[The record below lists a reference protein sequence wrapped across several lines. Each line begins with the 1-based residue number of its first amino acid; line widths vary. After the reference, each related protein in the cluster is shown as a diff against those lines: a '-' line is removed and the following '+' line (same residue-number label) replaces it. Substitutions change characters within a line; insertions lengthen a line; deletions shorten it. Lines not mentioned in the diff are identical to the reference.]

1 MSWVKSK
8 KLWIVV
14 LAVLIAA
21 VNIVTAVVFLHY
33 TLKPG
38 KYEIF
43 KTPDSIVLH
52 YQKKSLELYPDDSRF
67 NEIVTLNRKRAD
79 AVDIYKEGGFGNAYY
94 AYDNPEDNI
103 NDINNL
109 KDFYIEYRYDDDEK
123 FSVYTQ
129 TGGKKSIESDRVY
142 YILTGSF
149 CNEVFIP
156 KVKQDCDSITVGGLI
171 SNAELIKLV
180 FSMMNY

>member
-1 MSWVKSK
+1 MNWVKSK

-21 VNIVTAVVFLHY
+21 VNIVTIIYSVNKFS
-33 TLKPG
+33 KPS

-79 AVDIYKEGGFGNAYY
+79 AVDIYKEGDFGNAYF

-109 KDFYIEYRYDDDEK
+109 KDFYIEYRYDDAEK

-149 CNEVFIP
+149 CYEVFVP

>member
-1 MSWVKSK
+1 MSWIKSK

-21 VNIVTAVVFLHY
+21 VNAVTVIYSVNKFS
-33 TLKPG
+33 KPS

-79 AVDIYKEGGFGNAYY
+79 AVDIYKEGDFGTVYR

-142 YILTGSF
+142 FILTGEYA
-149 CNEVFIP
+149 NEVYISKANNIP
-156 KVKQDCDSITVGGLI
+156 GIITVGGLI

-180 FSMMNY
+180 YGMAE

>member
-21 VNIVTAVVFLHY
+21 VNIVTVIYSVNKFS
-33 TLKPG
+33 KPS

-79 AVDIYKEGGFGNAYY
+79 AVDIYKEGAFGNAYF

-109 KDFYIEYRYDDDEK
+109 KDFYIEYRYDDVEK

-142 YILTGSF
+142 FILTGEYA
-149 CNEVFIP
+149 NEVYISKANNIP
-156 KVKQDCDSITVGGLI
+156 GIITVGGLI

-180 FSMMNY
+180 YGMAE